1 MNILKDV
8 RRLLALLN
16 QCSGT
21 LTPGVNIV
29 VTCRKALVAFACTV
43 STGMP

>member
-8 RRLLALLN
+8 RRLLALLK

-21 LTPGVNIV
+21 LTPGVNIA
-29 VTCRKALVAFACTV
+29 VTCRKALVPLACTV
-43 STGMP
+43 GTGMP